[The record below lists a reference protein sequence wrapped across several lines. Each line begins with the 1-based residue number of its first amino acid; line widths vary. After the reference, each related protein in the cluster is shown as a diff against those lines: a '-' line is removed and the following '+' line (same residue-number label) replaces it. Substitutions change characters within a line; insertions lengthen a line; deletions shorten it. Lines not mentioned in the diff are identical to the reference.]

1 MAEKKYSGDLPS
13 LATWEQRDK
22 SLRCPQCGKLKCYK
36 EYFYAD
42 GKPVDPINHLCG
54 KCDHTTHCGYH
65 LPPKEFFAKHPEQRQ
80 HPSLAAEKV
89 VKIKRLPMIEIPREM
104 VKATMKQ
111 YEKNSFVRWLNTL
124 PWTDDQKERL
134 NLAIAQYLVGTTK
147 DGSVMW
153 WQIDENVKVR
163 TGKKMLYNP
172 ETGKRMKDEQ
182 GNSIGFNWA
191 HTMLS
196 KIGAIDID
204 GKELRQTLFGMHLA
218 ANEVYKDCS
227 LHIVESEKTAILMT
241 AFDPE
246 SLTHKL
252 WLATGGL
259 YNLKI
264 ETLKPILKR
273 ELILYPDK
281 NGVELWE
288 KKMKEQGIKAQLS
301 TKWIEA
307 TIPEDGEGADIADV
321 CLRRMLMTDESRW
334 QELLTK
340 NEPIKM
346 LAEALDLKLIK

>member
-1 MAEKKYSGDLPS
+1 M
-13 LATWEQRDK
+13 
-22 SLRCPQCGKLKCYK
+22 
-36 EYFYAD
+36 
-42 GKPVDPINHLCG
+42 
-54 KCDHTTHCGYH
+54 
-65 LPPKEFFAKHPEQRQ
+65 
-80 HPSLAAEKV
+80 AAERTAGAADWKPTP
-89 VKIKRLPMIEIPREM
+89 IKRLPMIEIPREM
-104 VKATMKQ
+104 VRATMKQ

-124 PWTDDQKERL
+124 PWTEEQKERL

-172 ETGKRMKDEQ
+172 ETGKRLKDEQ

-191 HTMLS
+191 HTMLA

-227 LHIVESEKTAILMT
+227 IHIVESEKTAILMT
-241 AFDPE
+241 AFDPQ
-246 SLTHKL
+246 SFTHKI

-273 ELILYPDK
+273 NLILYPDK
-281 NGVELWE
+281 DGVELWQ
-288 KKMKEQGIKAQLS
+288 KKIREQGIKATLS

-307 TIPEDGEGADIADV
+307 TIPEDGEKPDIADV
-321 CLRRMLMTDESRW
+321 CLRKLLMTDEARW
-334 QELLTK
+334 QELLNT

-346 LAEALDLKLIK
+346 LAEALNLKLIK